1 MTTKINIFLPKDIL
15 PIPPSCIVF
24 RLWFFLLKPPSRSYC
39 SSGIHGFLVPITAG
53 INSPAS
59 HPVPL
64 NEGSRL
70 RPQGL
75 QNYDIFNAFIVCIPL
90 LIVKNAMDAPL
101 NTLQNTQYVLV
112 FHLLQL
118 LLRCDK
124 LLPDSL
130 RQIFL
135 QELRQHPFCR
145 IRIIIF
151 SQRNTI
157 IQ

>member
-24 RLWFFLLKPPSRSYC
+24 RLWFFLLKPPSRSCC
-39 SSGIHGFLVPITAG
+39 SSGIYGFLVPITAG

-64 NEGSRL
+64 NEDPRL

-90 LIVKNAMDAPL
+90 LIVKNAFTPL
-101 NTLQNTQYVLV
+101 LYALQNTQSILV
-112 FHLLQL
+112 FHLSQLFPCCTKLPTDSIRQL
-118 LLRCDK
+118 LCQK
-124 LLPDSL
+124 LC
-130 RQIFL
+130 
-135 QELRQHPFCR
+135 QHPFR
-145 IRIIIF
+145 GIRIIILC
-151 SQRNTI
+151 Q
-157 IQ
+157 